1 MTATTPQP
9 NILPSLGAKI
19 PSLSDRLT
27 SLLNRL
33 QPAPEVLVFFSALM
47 IGGGAGLAIVLFR
60 SLISLFHALAFVEV
74 LGYLSQ
80 WGAWTLASIPP
91 LGGLLIGILRWWFPT
106 LLGQDLTALLS
117 NTRVQPFSP
126 LRSLVKMLAAAIS
139 LGTGASLGPEGPSV
153 EIGSSVG
160 VLLGQ
165 TFQVSRERYRLLL
178 GAGAAAGFAA
188 GFNAPIAGVFFAIEV
203 ILGTRFATPAAS
215 LILLSAVISSLIA
228 QSLLGAHPA
237 FDLPTYQFMNSW
249 ECLNYFGLGILASF
263 VSIIYRR
270 SIRFAQVC
278 FQGELMDSIGIG
290 KLPSLIQPLIGGIIV
305 GLLALKL
312 PQILGIGY
320 GVLEVILQG
329 EQFSLQFLC
338 VLLVAKLVVTAIC
351 LGSGLVGG
359 IFAPAMFLR
368 ACLGGAYGNF
378 LLTIWPNAEIAPPPA
393 YALVGM
399 AAVLAGSVKAP
410 LTAILLLFEMTRN
423 YLIIL
428 PLMAAVGISVWVV
441 DLMQS
446 DPSNRELNLPQ
457 MGVNLQNQDEMEL
470 LRNIAVSALMSRDYF
485 ALPASMPLIH
495 AGQTMLQNKCHTAL
509 VVNNTG
515 QLVGVVTL
523 ADIRR
528 KITQIVT
535 EQSQSL
541 DEISRSTNQDSFQQT
556 LEEIC
561 TTEVLYTYEDESVA
575 TALERMGT
583 RGLYLLPVVDKDNP
597 RTVVGIIQRNQVE
610 LASNLVMTQAAL
622 AMISP
627 QEPTTV
633 KASN

>member
-9 NILPSLGAKI
+9 KILPSLGAKI

-33 QPAPEVLVFFSALM
+33 QPSPEVLVIFSALI
-47 IGGGAGLAIVLFR
+47 IGGGAGLAIVLFQN
-60 SLISLFHALAFVEV
+60 LISWVQTLAFAQV
-74 LGYLSQ
+74 LSYLST
-80 WGAWTLASIPP
+80 WGAWTLATIPT

-106 LLGQDLTALLS
+106 LLGQDLAALLS

-126 LRSLVKMLAAAIS
+126 LRPLVKMLAAAVS

-160 VLLGQ
+160 GLLGQ

-215 LILLSAVISSLIA
+215 LILLSAVISALIA
-228 QSLLGAHPA
+228 QSFLGAHPA
-237 FDLPTYQFMNSW
+237 FDLPTYQLLSPS
-249 ECLNYFGLGILASF
+249 ECFNYFGLGILASL
-263 VSIIYRR
+263 VSIAYTR
-270 SIRFAQVC
+270 SIRLAQAC
-278 FQGELMDSIGIG
+278 FQGQLISWIGLG
-290 KLPSLIQPLIGGIIV
+290 KLPKIIQPLLGGMIV

-312 PQILGIGY
+312 PQILGVGY
-320 GVLEVILQG
+320 GVLEVILRG

-338 VLLVAKLVVTAIC
+338 VLLVVKLIATAIS

-359 IFAPAMFLR
+359 IFAPAMFLG
-368 ACLGGAYGNF
+368 ACLGGAYGDF
-378 LLTIWPNAEIAPPPA
+378 LLTLWPHAEIAPPPA

-446 DPSNRELNLPQ
+446 NSSTRELNLPQ
-457 MGVNLQNQDEMEL
+457 MGVNLQNQDEMEI
-470 LRNIAVSALMSRDYF
+470 LRGVAVSTLMSRDYF
-485 ALPASMPLIH
+485 ALPASMPLVH

-509 VVNNTG
+509 VLNNTG

-535 EQSQSL
+535 ESSQSV
-541 DEISRSTNQDSFQQT
+541 DKVPQAKESIPFQQT

-575 TALERMGT
+575 AALERMGA

-597 RTVVGIIQRNQVE
+597 RTVVGVIERHQVE
-610 LASNLVMTQAAL
+610 LAGNLVMTQAAL

-627 QEPTTV
+627 QESTTV